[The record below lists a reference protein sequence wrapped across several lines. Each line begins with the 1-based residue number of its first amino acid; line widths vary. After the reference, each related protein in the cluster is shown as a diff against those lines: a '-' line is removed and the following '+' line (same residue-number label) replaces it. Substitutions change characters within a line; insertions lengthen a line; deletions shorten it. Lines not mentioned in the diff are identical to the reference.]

1 MQRAPRNAIVM
12 NRPILL
18 RILAASLCVVGLLL
32 VPLGNAASAA
42 DATTNASTAKPASV
56 APVIRVIAGLTEP
69 IKDEAGNVWKP
80 SEGFDG
86 GQTKERSGL
95 EISNT
100 RIPSIYCSE
109 RFGMSKFV
117 QPLSNGKYDVKLH
130 FAITYEGITGPGQCV
145 LTMDVEG
152 TELKNF
158 DVWKKAGGAN
168 RAYVET
174 VPVRITD
181 GKLDITFTSE
191 GESTTISA
199 IEIVPTP

>member
-1 MQRAPRNAIVM
+1 MIN
-12 NRPILL
+12 L
-18 RILAASLCVVGLLL
+18 RFPWSVAARLQGLAFLVASIGSF
-32 VPLGNAASAA
+32 AFAA
-42 DATTNASTAKPASV
+42 DAPTNAPALKPTPGPA
-56 APVIRVIAGLTEP
+56 VIRVIAGMIEP

-117 QPLSNGKYDVKLH
+117 QDLPNGKYDVKLH
-130 FAITYEGITGPGQCV
+130 FAITYEGITGPGQC
-145 LTMDVEG
+145 LFSMDVEG
-152 TELKNF
+152 TALKNF
-158 DVWKKAGGAN
+158 DVWKKAGGAS

-191 GESTTISA
+191 GESTTLSA

>member
-1 MQRAPRNAIVM
+1 MF
-12 NRPILL
+12 
-18 RILAASLCVVGLLL
+18 AASLCLVGLLL
-32 VPLGNAASAA
+32 VPLGNAASAE
-42 DATTNASTAKPASV
+42 DATTNAPAPKPASG
-56 APVIRVIAGLTEP
+56 APVIRVVAGMIEP

-95 EISNT
+95 EIANT
-100 RIPSIYCSE
+100 KIPSIYCSE
-109 RFGMSKFV
+109 RFGMAKFV
-117 QPLSNGKYDVKLH
+117 QDLPNGKYAVKLH

-145 LTMDVEG
+145 FSMDVEG

-191 GESTTISA
+191 GESMTISA
-199 IEIVPTP
+199 IEILPTP

>member
-1 MQRAPRNAIVM
+1 MTFAMINLLFPRSVAARLQRVAFLVAAIGGF
-12 NRPILL
+12 
-18 RILAASLCVVGLLL
+18 ACG
-32 VPLGNAASAA
+32 A
-42 DATTNASTAKPASV
+42 DAPTNAPAPKPSAGP
-56 APVIRVIAGLTEP
+56 AVIRVIAGMIEP

-86 GQTKERSGL
+86 GQTKERSGI

-117 QPLSNGKYDVKLH
+117 QDLPNGKYDVKLH
-130 FAITYEGITGPGQCV
+130 FAVTYEGITGPGQCV
-145 LTMDVEG
+145 LSMDVEG
-152 TELKNF
+152 TALKQF

-174 VPVRITD
+174 VPVRVTD
-181 GKLDITFTSE
+181 GKLDITFTGE

>member
-1 MQRAPRNAIVM
+1 MTIAMINLLFPRSVAARLQRVAV
-12 NRPILL
+12 
-18 RILAASLCVVGLLL
+18 L
-32 VPLGNAASAA
+32 VATIGIFECAA
-42 DATTNASTAKPASV
+42 DAPTNAPASKPSPGP
-56 APVIRVIAGLTEP
+56 AVIRVIAGMIEP

-100 RIPSIYCSE
+100 KIPSIYCSE

-117 QPLSNGKYDVKLH
+117 QPLPNGKYDVKLH
-130 FAITYEGITGPGQCV
+130 FAVTYEGITGPGQCI

-174 VPVRITD
+174 IPVKVTD
-181 GKLDITFTSE
+181 GKLDIGFTSE
-191 GESTTISA
+191 GESSTLSA
-199 IEIVPTP
+199 IEIIPTP

>member
-1 MQRAPRNAIVM
+1 MTIAMIN
-12 NRPILL
+12 L
-18 RILAASLCVVGLLL
+18 RFPWSTAARLQGLAFLVASIGSF
-32 VPLGNAASAA
+32 AFAA
-42 DATTNASTAKPASV
+42 DAPTNAPALKPAPGP
-56 APVIRVIAGLTEP
+56 AVIRVIAGMIEP

-95 EISNT
+95 EIANT
-100 RIPSIYCSE
+100 KIPSIYCSE

-117 QPLSNGKYDVKLH
+117 QELPNGKYDVKLH
-130 FAITYEGITGPGQCV
+130 FAITYEGITGPGQC
-145 LTMDVEG
+145 LFSMDVEG
-152 TELKNF
+152 TALKNF

-191 GESTTISA
+191 GESTTLSA